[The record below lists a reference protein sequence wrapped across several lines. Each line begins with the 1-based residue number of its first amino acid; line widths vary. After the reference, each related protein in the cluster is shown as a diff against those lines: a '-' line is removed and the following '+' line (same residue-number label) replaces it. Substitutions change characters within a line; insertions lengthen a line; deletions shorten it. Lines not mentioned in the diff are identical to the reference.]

1 MSTPIF
7 EKLKGYHAQN
17 RISFA
22 MPGHKNGCGLNK
34 ALLECDVTEL
44 RKTVDLHGKSDE
56 VSKSCEKLSRLY
68 GSEKSHIVTCGST
81 TCVQAMLAGSL
92 NRGDTVLAGADC
104 HMSVINTCALCG
116 FNIRFIPKGIDS
128 EFLIPKRLFPIEDM
142 LKKYADI
149 KAVLITSPTYYGI
162 CEDIEKLSEIC
173 HRYNVPLLVDEAH
186 GAHFIADESLPQSA
200 VKSGADAV
208 CQSAHK
214 TLNALTGAAFLH
226 LSGKLLD
233 YSRIENALYMFES
246 SSPSYVIAASA
257 ELSINDLDGW
267 DDAVKECKSFTHEI
281 LKNTH
286 IKVLKND
293 DITRLVLN
301 FSVYGVHGAQVEDIL
316 CEKYGIDI
324 EMSDR
329 DNIVLIVTAS
339 NTRDDL
345 KKLYDALCEI
355 TKDLPIKNKTTTI
368 CESPAISDIVKP
380 YEIFGADT
388 IEIDVKDSAGY
399 VCAVNVCAYPPGIP
413 TMAMGAEI
421 THEQIEYIEYLLS
434 INATVKGINDR
445 KVRVINKL

>member
-1 MSTPIF
+1 M
-7 EKLKGYHAQN
+7 
-17 RISFA
+17 
-22 MPGHKNGCGLNK
+22 
-34 ALLECDVTEL
+34 
-44 RKTVDLHGKSDE
+44 
-56 VSKSCEKLSRLY
+56 
-68 GSEKSHIVTCGST
+68 
-81 TCVQAMLAGSL
+81 
-92 NRGDTVLAGADC
+92 
-104 HMSVINTCALCG
+104 
-116 FNIRFIPKGIDS
+116 
-128 EFLIPKRLFPIEDM
+128 
-142 LKKYADI
+142 
-149 KAVLITSPTYYGI
+149 
-162 CEDIEKLSEIC
+162 
-173 HRYNVPLLVDEAH
+173 
-186 GAHFIADESLPQSA
+186 
-200 VKSGADAV
+200 

-257 ELSINDLDGW
+257 ELSINDLGGW
-267 DDAVKECKSFTHEI
+267 DDTVKECKSFTHEI

-286 IKVLKND
+286 IKVLKNN

-301 FSVYGVHGAQVEDIL
+301 FSAYGVYGAQIEDVL

-324 EMSDR
+324 ELSDR

-355 TKDLPIKNKTTTI
+355 TKDLPINNRANTI
-368 CESPAISDIVKP
+368 CEPPAISDIVKP
-380 YEIFGADT
+380 HETFGADT